1 MKAIFKAFDLSE
13 SRWIVEEK
21 VNEFLDSIRDKIV
34 SVKMQVVIG
43 NDSQYGACPPSLFVL
58 VQYKEEKFFDD
69 NIKRILDR

>member
-43 NDSQYGACPPSLFVL
+43 MTASMEHVRLLCLF
-58 VQYKEEKFFDD
+58 
-69 NIKRILDR
+69 